1 MWFSKIFSATR
12 RVKMRK
18 AMSGNDK
25 RTSFQSLVCGHVM
38 TKSLAPS
45 LYHEWHAKRGLKQQ
59 TEWIDDPSTERAW
72 QQIHEIDRFLVHYRT
87 IQPIIASSH
96 AQSNI
101 ASSPIHSNGP
111 TSPDPCPA
119 NLKGVPAS
127 TWPQS
132 RTAHT
137 PCSLIRWLLSEDQLS
152 IKPLPTTPKTEST
165 SKTAPRDS

>member
-1 MWFSKIFSATR
+1 MTAVVRWLMKEVIDAR
-12 RVKMRK
+12 RRQLQEREQVFTELGQWK
-18 AMSGNDK
+18 D
-25 RTSFQSLVCGHVM
+25 VCP
-38 TKSLAPS
+38 KELAH
-45 LYHEWHAKRGLKQQ
+45 YHEWHAKRGLKQQ